1 MVKESLRKN
10 MVEELIKEITG
21 PRFGVN
27 ELISFDPWSEYLS
40 SIVIPREW
48 KSDSNDK
55 SLENENIVEI
65 DDGLSED
72 DSNDG
77 NFITTYS
84 SSTLDPQARIKSFGL
99 SFFSDNP
106 NPKLEICATWGRY
119 Y

>member
-1 MVKESLRKN
+1 MVKETSLRKY
-10 MVEELIKEITG
+10 MVEELIKEIRG

-84 SSTLDPQARIKSFGL
+84 SSTLDP
-99 SFFSDNP
+99 
-106 NPKLEICATWGRY
+106 
-119 Y
+119 